1 MIRFAVSSDTPAVI
15 NLWNRCFGDDPAFTE
30 WFFRNRY
37 RPEETLLLLE
47 DKTLCAMVQ
56 MLPYTLRTKE
66 KNCAVTYI
74 YGACTAP
81 EHRRKGLMAQLL
93 AESFRID
100 RQKGRG
106 ASVLIP
112 AEPWLFGFYKKY
124 GYETAFWVSNQQIPY
139 DPEATD
145 VGEIIPLTDDDSET
159 LESLYRNHAV
169 ETCLCRTTEDWKRQ
183 IQMFRDLGGMPLGW
197 RFAGEL
203 RGYAFVWNNDD
214 GLWAQEL
221 MTGNRECMAQ
231 MILRYYHAD
240 SMKATFPGTEQR
252 LGCIRYHDDSPVE
265 SGYFNLLFN

>member
-1 MIRFAVSSDTPAVI
+1 MIRFAASSDTPAVI
-15 NLWNRCFGDDPAFTE
+15 ALWNRCFGDDPSFTD

-37 RPEETLLLLE
+37 RPEDTLLLLE
-47 DKTLCAMVQ
+47 EDTLCAMVQ
-56 MLPYTLRTKE
+56 MLPYDLQTDGNRIS
-66 KNCAVTYI
+66 VTYI

-100 RQKGRG
+100 RQNGRG

-112 AEPWLFGFYKKY
+112 AEPWLFDFYKKY
-124 GYETAFWVSNQQIPY
+124 GYETAFSVSNQQVSC
-139 DPEATD
+139 DPEASE
-145 VGEIIPLTDDDSET
+145 VGEVFELTDADCEALDR
-159 LESLYRNHAV
+159 LYRNHAGASY
-169 ETCLCRTTEDWKRQ
+169 LCRTAEDWKQQ

-221 MTGNRECMAQ
+221 MTGNRETMSQ
-231 MILRYYHAD
+231 MILRYFHAG
-240 SMKATFPGTEQR
+240 SIKTTFPGIEQR
-252 LGCIRYHDDSPVE
+252 LGCIRYHDKSPVHP
-265 SGYFNLLFN
+265 GYFNLLFN